1 MATLVP
7 INGPGDGPLNDGC
20 GAEHVQKERVPP
32 RVYTGQGNGK
42 GEGEGGGRCVPVAYA
57 ASLDGDAD
65 RVVFHYNRRRA
76 AAAAADTNDAEAD
89 AAADADAER
98 SFRLLDGDK
107 IAVLVARFLQEELRA
122 LRWRGLGDHLRCGV
136 VQTAYA
142 NGAATAHVR
151 EAVPGA
157 TVAVARTGVK
167 YVHAAAHDHF
177 DVGVYFE
184 ANGHGTVLFSPAF
197 YRMLDAAE
205 ARLRGRYGD
214 RANLAWQR
222 LRLLPS
228 LVNQAVGDALS
239 DLLLVD
245 AILYL
250 RGWSIEEWDGLYEDW
265 PSRQCKVRV
274 RDRSVI
280 RTNESE
286 TRATAP
292 PNLQPALDAA
302 VVASGGGRSRCFVRP
317 SGTEN
322 AVRVYA
328 EAATQDAADALAS
341 EAAALLHSL
350 CGGVGDP
357 PRPLARSR
365 M

>member
-1 MATLVP
+1 ML
-7 INGPGDGPLNDGC
+7 
-20 GAEHVQKERVPP
+20 
-32 RVYTGQGNGK
+32 
-42 GEGEGGGRCVPVAYA
+42 
-57 ASLDGDAD
+57 
-65 RVVFHYNRRRA
+65 
-76 AAAAADTNDAEAD
+76 
-89 AAADADAER
+89 R
-98 SFRLLDGDK
+98 S
-107 IAVLVARFLQEELRA
+107 
-122 LRWRGLGDHLRCGV
+122 
-136 VQTAYA
+136 
-142 NGAATAHVR
+142 
-151 EAVPGA
+151 EAVHGA
-157 TVAVARTGVK
+157 TVVVARTGVK
-167 YVHAAAHDHF
+167 YVHAAAHDNF

-280 RTNESE
+280 RTNDSE

-292 PNLQPALDAA
+292 PP
-302 VVASGGGRSRCFVRP
+302 RSV
-317 SGTEN
+317 
-322 AVRVYA
+322 
-328 EAATQDAADALAS
+328 
-341 EAAALLHSL
+341 
-350 CGGVGDP
+350 
-357 PRPLARSR
+357 
-365 M
+365 